1 MSSVKDDKIVL
12 PSVATDFMAELRATL
27 NDAPP
32 EYLEVLAPTIKQ
44 FIGLVQLAT
53 LGNSKSVAELLDKP
67 GNFMQ
72 NLIDGDK
79 GALMGYIQAR
89 ALHQVMTTDST
100 KDPLDWAKL
109 MVDAQKANNVKGKT
123 DGDGTP
129 RKAEEAE
136 YQLISELDEERKKVP
151 KAKSRKK
158 RS

>member
-1 MSSVKDDKIVL
+1 MSSVKDNKNEL
-12 PSVATDFMAELRATL
+12 PSVATDFMAELRVTL

-53 LGNSKSVAELLDKP
+53 LGNATSVAELLEKP

-72 NLIDGDK
+72 NLLIEDR
-79 GALMGYIQAR
+79 GALMGYIDAR
-89 ALHQVMTTDST
+89 SLHEVMTKEST
-100 KDPLDWAKL
+100 KDPLEWAKL
-109 MVDAQKANNVKGKT
+109 MVDVEKVNNAKGKT
-123 DGDGTP
+123 DGSGTP
-129 RKAEEAE
+129 RQAEEAE
-136 YQLISELDEERKKVP
+136 YQLISELDAERKKVP